1 VSGRITEIG
10 RGQGFLLQLPLLVW
24 LIVLWLLL
32 WGTVTV
38 MSVLTG
44 ALLALIV
51 TRLFYLPPVD
61 LSGRFSVY
69 WGLAFAW
76 HFAVDLV
83 RASVHVAWQAVD
95 PRGVPVN
102 AVLAVQLHTRSD
114 LIMTLTA
121 EAISLV
127 PGSLVVEIDREQS
140 LLYVHAL
147 GAPDEAAVAKVRRTV
162 LVVEERIVSALG
174 SEHDVWL
181 INRERRA
188 TGRPPLRL
196 SARQRRYEEIAEAE
210 GEAEAGE
217 SGRAPL
223 PAGPAGVGDADGDAA
238 EVADAAG
245 DAAAGGDRS
254 RDRSRRGAE

>member
-1 VSGRITEIG
+1 MSGRITEIG

-162 LVVEERIVSALG
+162 LVVEERIVRALG

-210 GEAEAGE
+210 AEAGE

-223 PAGPAGVGDADGDAA
+223 PAGPAGVSGAA
-238 EVADAAG
+238 GVADAAG

-254 RDRSRRGAE
+254 RDRSGRGAE

>member
-1 VSGRITEIG
+1 MSGRITEIG
-10 RGQGFLLQLPLLVW
+10 RWQGFLLQLPLLVW
-24 LIVLWLLL
+24 LVVLWLLL
-32 WGTVTV
+32 WGHITVI
-38 MSVLTG
+38 SVLTG
-44 ALLALIV
+44 VIVALVV

-83 RASVHVAWQAVD
+83 RASVLVAWQAVD

-102 AVLAVQLHTRSD
+102 SVLAVQLHTRSD

-127 PGSLVVEIDREQS
+127 PGSLVVEVDRERS

-147 GAPDEAAVAKVRRTV
+147 GTPDDAAAERVRHSV
-162 LVVEERIVSALG
+162 LVVEERIVRTLG
-174 SEHDVWL
+174 SEHDVWM

-188 TGRPPLRL
+188 AGRPPLSL
-196 SARQRRYEEIAEAE
+196 SARQRRYEDAQEA
-210 GEAEAGE
+210 
-217 SGRAPL
+217 R
-223 PAGPAGVGDADGDAA
+223 
-238 EVADAAG
+238 
-245 DAAAGGDRS
+245 
-254 RDRSRRGAE
+254 